1 MHLLDPLFR
10 PRAVAI
16 VGASAH
22 LDKVTGRPLPN
33 LLRHGYPGSIYPVN
47 PNATEIAGVRCWPTV
62 ASIPEQIDA
71 AYLAVPAAEV
81 PGALE
86 ACANRGAKAAIVYS
100 SGFAEAGSEGVQRQA
115 DLVALARKLGVRIA
129 GPNCLGILNTR
140 DRIMLTASSAPMEW
154 PLPVGHIGLV
164 SQSGALCSACISR
177 GADRGIAFRY
187 AVASGNEADID
198 LSEYFGWMLQD
209 PEVRAMCAVMEGLKQ
224 PRSFVAVCRQA
235 AERKIPVVLCRLG
248 RSGSGRRAAAS
259 HTASLLGDKQAFL
272 AVAQR
277 LGVVLVDDL
286 DNLVETAQV
295 LSHTGSG
302 VANGGVAV
310 VSHSGGGAIL
320 VTDLLE
326 ESGVSMA
333 PFAQETIERL
343 RGLLPAWG
351 SAQNPLDLTTA
362 GLVDA
367 SVLRGALTAVLAD
380 PGVGAMVVVLSNS
393 AARSPL
399 QQAVIQEICRE
410 LRKPLAVYTVD
421 GIARKYLQPLR
432 DQGVPVFDSAAAL
445 AQALRGVFS
454 RRDTSGAPGTDPL
467 PPIQIPHDFA
477 RRLSVPGSALTELEA
492 KALLTVAGIA
502 APAGGM
508 AKDEVEVVAL
518 ADEVGY
524 PLAVKVVATGL
535 NHKSDLG
542 AVALG
547 LADRDAVVA
556 AFRMVME
563 RARAVLPDGA
573 VQGVL
578 VERMVSTVA
587 ELIMGVRNSPEFGP
601 MVLVGMGGIYAEV
614 LRDFAIRPAPLSFR
628 EATEMLRELQGYPL
642 LSGFRGRPAADL
654 SAAADVICRLSR
666 LAVSLGDSLAEMEI
680 NPLGLGFTGA
690 GAWALDAVV
699 LSRQRETERK
709 TTLRPLA
716 EALQK
721 R

>member
-1 MHLLDPLFR
+1 MHLLDPLFQ

-16 VGASAH
+16 VGASAN
-22 LDKVTGRPLPN
+22 LDKVTGRPLSN
-33 LLRHGYPGSIYPVN
+33 LLRHGYPGNIYPVN
-47 PNATEIAGVRCWPTV
+47 PTATEIAGVRCWPAVT
-62 ASIPEQIDA
+62 AIPGQIDA

-81 PGALE
+81 LGTLE
-86 ACANRGAKAAIVYS
+86 ACASRGAMAAIVYS
-100 SGFAEAGSEGVQRQA
+100 SGFAEAGPEGVRRQA

-164 SQSGALCSACISR
+164 SQSGALCSACLSR

-209 PEVRAMCAVMEGLKQ
+209 PEVRALCAVIEGLKQ
-224 PRSFVAVCRQA
+224 PRSFIAVCRQA
-235 AERKIPVVLCRLG
+235 AERKVPVVLCRLG
-248 RSGSGRRAAAS
+248 RSGNGRRAAAS
-259 HTASLLGDKQAFL
+259 HTGSILGDEQAFL
-272 AVAQR
+272 AVTQR

-295 LSHTGSG
+295 LSRTGSG
-302 VANGGVAV
+302 VANSGVAV

-326 ESGVSMA
+326 EVGVSMA
-333 PFAQETIERL
+333 SFAPETTDLL

-362 GLVDA
+362 GLGDV
-367 SVLRGALTAVLAD
+367 SVFRGALGAVAKD

-410 LRKPLAVYTVD
+410 LHKPLAVYTVD
-421 GIARKYLQPLR
+421 GMARKYLQPLR
-432 DQGVPVFDSAAAL
+432 DQGVPVFDSAGAL
-445 AQALRGVFS
+445 AQAMRGVFS
-454 RRDTSGAPGTDPL
+454 RPYATEVPEIAPL
-467 PPIQIPHDFA
+467 PPIHIPHDLI
-477 RRLSVPGSALTELEA
+477 RRLSVPGPALTEPEG
-492 KALLTVAGIA
+492 KALLTVAGIP
-502 APAGGM
+502 APAGGL
-508 AKDEVEVVAL
+508 ARDEVEAVAV
-518 ADEVGY
+518 ADGVGY
-524 PLAVKVVATGL
+524 PVAVKVVATGL

-556 AFRMVME
+556 SFRAVTD
-563 RARAVLPDGA
+563 RTRAVLPEGA
-573 VQGVL
+573 VQGVV
-578 VERMVSTVA
+578 VERMVPTVA
-587 ELIMGVRNSPEFGP
+587 ELIVGVRNSPEFGP
-601 MVLVGMGGIYAEV
+601 VVLVGMGGIYAEV
-614 LRDFAIRPAPLSFR
+614 LRDFAIRPAPLSHD

-666 LAVSLGDSLAEMEI
+666 LAVSLGDSLVEMEI
-680 NPLGLGFTGA
+680 SPLGLGFTGA

-699 LSRQRETERK
+699 LGR
-709 TTLRPLA
+709 
-716 EALQK
+716 
-721 R
+721 